1 MYADVAVCLPFS
13 RTFLYEISTEPRLPA
28 RVRVPFGKREIQG
41 FVVGLRPDRPPELA
55 AVRPVTEVM
64 DAEPLVRPDI
74 FRVVPVDCR
83 LLHGAAR

>member
-13 RTFLYEISTEPRLPA
+13 RTFLYEIPTEPRLPA

-55 AVRPVTEVM
+55 EIRKGKEGREEEKDEWGKKMEEV
-64 DAEPLVRPDI
+64 
-74 FRVVPVDCR
+74 
-83 LLHGAAR
+83 